1 MNARNATPFVASA
14 LVAIAL
20 VAGCGDDDGKP
31 ATDPLAW
38 FDTPTVIVHP
48 TLEDD
53 RVLKAEVSNDT
64 KSKVRVDASEV
75 RVYDDRGR
83 RLKASATFA
92 EGYLHSLYPPTR
104 GPASLPDSELERL
117 GKLAEIDPGKTA
129 TMTVS
134 WREPGGR
141 HRAAR
146 ITYGEGSLT
155 IPPESIRRAERA
167 L

>member
-1 MNARNATPFVASA
+1 MNARNASLSAFAVAAVA
-14 LVAIAL
+14 LL
-20 VAGCGDDDGKP
+20 GGCGDDGGQAK
-31 ATDPLAW
+31 DPLAW
-38 FDTPTVIVHP
+38 FDTPKVIVHP

-64 KSKVRVDASEV
+64 GDKVRIDASDI

-117 GKLAEIDPGKTA
+117 GKLAEIAPGDTA
-129 TMTVS
+129 TLTVS

-141 HRAAR
+141 HSAAR
-146 ITYGEGSLT
+146 ISYGEGSLT
-155 IPPESIRRAERA
+155 IPPESVRRAEED

>member
-1 MNARNATPFVASA
+1 MKARNASLIAAVA
-14 LVAIAL
+14 AIAL
-20 VAGCGDDDGKP
+20 VAGCAGDDGRP
-31 ATDPLAW
+31 AKDPLAW

-53 RVLKAEVSNDT
+53 RVLKAEVRNDT
-64 KSKVRVDASEV
+64 EDKVRIDASDI

-117 GKLAEIDPGKTA
+117 GKLAEIGPGDNA
-129 TMTVS
+129 TLTVS

-141 HRAAR
+141 HTAAR
-146 ITYGEGSLT
+146 ISYGEGSLT
-155 IPPESIRRAERA
+155 IPPESVRRAEKD

>member
-1 MNARNATPFVASA
+1 MRARNASLLIGVATVVA
-14 LVAIAL
+14 LL
-20 VAGCGDDDGKP
+20 AGCGDDGGQAK
-31 ATDPLAW
+31 DPLAW

-48 TLEDD
+48 TLKGD

-64 KSKVRVDASEV
+64 GDKVRVNAGDIK
-75 RVYDDRGR
+75 VYDDRGR

-117 GKLAEIDPGKTA
+117 GKLAEIAPGDTA
-129 TMTVS
+129 SLTVS
-134 WREPGGR
+134 WHEPGGR
-141 HRAAR
+141 HSAAR
-146 ITYGEGSLT
+146 ISYGEGSLT
-155 IPPESIRRAERA
+155 IPPESVRRAERE